1 MKNGILL
8 IDKPARMSSA
18 GVVARVKRMLG
29 AVRVG
34 HAGTLDPDATGLLIL
49 LINGATRVASYA
61 ADGLKVYSGEMKLG
75 VRTSTDDISGE
86 VLETSEAIP
95 SWESVLSS
103 VARHT
108 GQIKQVPPN
117 VSAIKVDGKRAY
129 RMHRAGEEFELTAR
143 EVTVS
148 RFDVTPTEDPAV
160 FRYVVECTPG
170 TYIRSLARD
179 IGEELGC
186 GGTVLSIRREASG
199 YFAVKD
205 AVSLDEVSWDRLRDW
220 SELIPTV
227 PRLSLPETVVKLLHN
242 GMNTG
247 LHRAWDAWVAT
258 GLQNL
263 NSLVVFYSDLDPS
276 SLGML
281 RIAEGG
287 GFKFEINIKPVAE

>member
-8 IDKPARMSSA
+8 IDKPAGMSSA
-18 GVVARVKRMLG
+18 AVVARVKRMLR
-29 AVRVG
+29 ASRVG

-61 ADGLKVYSGEMKLG
+61 ADGFKVYSGEMKLG
-75 VRTSTDDISGE
+75 LRTSTDDISGE

-95 SWESVLSS
+95 SWDLVLES

-129 RMHRAGEEFELTAR
+129 RMHRSGEEFELAAR
-143 EVTVS
+143 EVTVR
-148 RFDVTPTEDPAV
+148 RFEVTQSADPAI
-160 FRYVVECTPG
+160 FQYVVECSPG

-179 IGEELGC
+179 IGDDRGC
-186 GGTVLSIRREASG
+186 GGTVLSIRREVSG
-199 YFAVKD
+199 YFAAKD

-227 PRLSLPETVVKLLHN
+227 PRLALPESVVASLFN
-242 GMNTG
+242 GMNVG
-247 LHRAWDAWVAT
+247 LRRAWDAWMT
-258 GLQNL
+258 TDRQSPND
-263 NSLVVFYSDLDPS
+263 LVVFHSDTDPS

-281 RIAEGG
+281 RILDGV
-287 GFKFEINIKPVAE
+287 GFKFEINIKPIPE

>member
-1 MKNGILL
+1 MRNGILL

-18 GVVARVKRMLG
+18 GVVARVKRKLG
-29 AVRVG
+29 ASRVG

-49 LINGATRVASYA
+49 LVNGATRVASYA
-61 ADGLKVYSGEMKLG
+61 ADGFKVYSGEMKLG

-86 VLETSEAIP
+86 VLDTSDTIP
-95 SWESVLSS
+95 LWDSVLEA

-129 RMHRAGEEFELTAR
+129 RMHRSGEECELAAR
-143 EVTVS
+143 EVTV
-148 RFDVTPTEDPAV
+148 RGFEVTPSDDPAV
-160 FRYVVECTPG
+160 FRYVVECSPG

-179 IGEELGC
+179 IGDDLGC
-186 GGTVLSIRREASG
+186 GGTVLSIRREVSG

-227 PRLSLPETVVKLLHN
+227 PRLALPEALVTSLHN
-242 GMNTG
+242 GMNVG
-247 LHRAWDAWVAT
+247 LHRAWDAWSAS
-258 GLQNL
+258 GRQSPN
-263 NSLVVFYSDLDPS
+263 NLVVFHSEKDPS

-281 RIAEGG
+281 RILEGV

>member
-18 GVVARVKRMLG
+18 GVVARVKRILG
-29 AVRVG
+29 AARVG

-61 ADGLKVYSGEMKLG
+61 ADGFKVYSGEMKLG

-86 VLETSEAIP
+86 VLETSDAIP
-95 SWESVLSS
+95 SWESVLTS

-129 RMHRAGEEFELTAR
+129 RMHRSGEDFELAAR
-143 EVTVS
+143 EVTVRGFEVVPS
-148 RFDVTPTEDPAV
+148 TDPAV
-160 FRYVVECTPG
+160 FRYVVECSPG

-179 IGEELGC
+179 IGDELGC
-186 GGTVLSIRREASG
+186 GGTVLSIRREVSG
-199 YFAVKD
+199 YFTVKD
-205 AVSLDEVSWDRLRDW
+205 AVSLDDVTWDRLRDW

-227 PRLSLPETVVKLLHN
+227 PRLSLPEPVVKLLHN

-247 LHRAWDAWVAT
+247 LHRAWEAWLST
-258 GLQNL
+258 GQRSLDG
-263 NSLVVFYSDLDPS
+263 LVVFHSERDPS

-281 RIAEGG
+281 RAAEGG